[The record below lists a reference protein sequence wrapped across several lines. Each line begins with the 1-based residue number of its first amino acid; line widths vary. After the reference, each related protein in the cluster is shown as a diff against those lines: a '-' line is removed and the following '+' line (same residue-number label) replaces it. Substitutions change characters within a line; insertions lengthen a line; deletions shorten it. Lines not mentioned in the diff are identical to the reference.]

1 MKVAIIAAISGVVLL
16 CGCAS
21 NRAYRAGPGGAS
33 GAGALP
39 SSPSTLGLPSPTFS
53 SPGNSSSY
61 GPGSGPTLG
70 LPEAKKNPP
79 PAATRTSQLEAPDP
93 KLHAKGSRTEPAAE
107 TVSSSGRPAVTADS
121 AWSRF
126 YRSTEQRPIET
137 VITGSGPERIAIL
150 ASLHGDE
157 TQSVSLVE
165 ELARWTREQPESRR
179 KASVL
184 FIRSPNPDGL
194 FSRSP
199 WNVSGVD
206 LNRNF
211 PSANWQ
217 ELKNGRSGNRS
228 ASEAETRV
236 IVRILSDFHPTLV
249 VHLKDTR
256 QSGVVNYEGDIQPRA
271 EQIAEMLSVP
281 VVSGLGGKTTGS
293 VENYAMTR
301 LSCPSLTLLLARE
314 ASDEAAWAKN
324 HDALLAL
331 VGEIAKATEPADRSR
346 SFDSQ
351 PDPFEERPVQ
361 KSSLKRERARDQTTS
376 GRSVSAPAGTKR
388 APLPEFKSAI
398 PDHGYLELPP
408 P

>member
-1 MKVAIIAAISGVVLL
+1 MKVAIIAAISAVVLL
-16 CGCAS
+16 CGCAN
-21 NRAYRAGPGGAS
+21 NRTYRGVPGGAS
-33 GAGALP
+33 GAAP
-39 SSPSTLGLPSPTFS
+39 SSPSTLGLPAPTFTN
-53 SPGNSSSY
+53 PGNSSSY
-61 GPGSGPTLG
+61 GPSSGPTLG
-70 LPEAKKNPP
+70 LPEAKKN
-79 PAATRTSQLEAPDP
+79 AAPDTTRSSRLEAPDP
-93 KLHAKGSRTEPAAE
+93 KLHARSGRTEPAAE
-107 TVSSSGRPAVTADS
+107 TVSSSGRPAVVADS
-121 AWSRF
+121 GWSRF

-137 VITGSGPERIAIL
+137 LIVGSGTERVAIL

-157 TQSVSLVE
+157 PQSVSLVE
-165 ELARWTREQPESRR
+165 ELARWLREQPESRR
-179 KASVL
+179 KATVL

-217 ELKNGRSGNRS
+217 ELKNGRSGNRA
-228 ASEAETRV
+228 ASETETRV

-256 QSGVVNYEGDIQPRA
+256 QSGIVNYEGDIRPRA
-271 EQIAEMLSVP
+271 EHIAEALSVP
-281 VVSGLGGKTTGS
+281 AVSGLGEKTTGS
-293 VENYAMTR
+293 VENYASTR

-314 ASDEAAWAKN
+314 VSDEAAWARN
-324 HDALLAL
+324 HDALLSL
-331 VGEIAKATEPADRSR
+331 VAENLLLNPPAEPSR
-346 SFDSQ
+346 SFDNQ

-361 KSSLKRERARDQTTS
+361 SPSLKRDRPGAQTTS
-376 GRSVSAPAGTKR
+376 GRSMPASTKR

-398 PDHGYLELPP
+398 PDHGYIELPP